1 MHELSLV
8 ESIIEA
14 LEHDSRIRGIKKI
27 TRLHIVAGELSSV
40 NQGALAFALDNV
52 VKGTILEQTQID
64 ISVREARENCT
75 VCKREFKPQPPF
87 YQCPECGKSAFPGAE
102 SRTVYI
108 EFYEGE

>member
-14 LEHDSRIRGIKKI
+14 LEHDSRSRGIKKI

-40 NQGALAFALDNV
+40 NQRALAFALENV
-52 VKGTILEQTQID
+52 VKGTILERTQID
-64 ISVREARENCT
+64 FTIREARENCT

-87 YQCPECGKSAFPGAE
+87 YQCPECGKTAFPGTE

-108 EFYEGE
+108 DFYEGE